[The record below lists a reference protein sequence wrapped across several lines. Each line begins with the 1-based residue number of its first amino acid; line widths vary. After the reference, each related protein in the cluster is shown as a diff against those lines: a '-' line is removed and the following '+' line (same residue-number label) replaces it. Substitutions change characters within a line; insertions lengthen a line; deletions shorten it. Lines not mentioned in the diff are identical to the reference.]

1 MKGIQDESY
10 NEDVCSFC
18 VSQMVLPVD
27 DSLTESV
34 NIRAKSASLCKDTL
48 LKAGECVPVC
58 VSARFSIGKCVFK

>member
-1 MKGIQDESY
+1 MVNQT
-10 NEDVCSFC
+10 VMMSFPC
-18 VSQMVLPVD
+18 VSQMMLQVD